1 MTFLRPLN
9 FALGYSEAILQAL
22 DEGLHFLVPQV
33 KRITMRADRDEAD
46 SGSIDPNIEAFL
58 GFGSRLL
65 VQRHSGPLLIG

>member
-1 MTFLRPLN
+1 MTFLRPLG

-22 DEGLHFLVPQV
+22 DKGLHFLVPQL
-33 KRITMRADRDEAD
+33 KRITMRADCGEAD

>member
-1 MTFLRPLN
+1 MTFPLPLC

-22 DEGLHFLVPQV
+22 DEGLHFLFPQL
-33 KRITMRADRDEAD
+33 KRITMRADCDEAG

-58 GFGSRLL
+58 GFGNRLL